1 MKLSTFALAIVF
13 SLGATFANAGEAK
26 PFTPDAFASAQK
38 AGDEIIV
45 HIRASWCPTCH
56 VQTPI
61 LHSLEDQE
69 KFKKLVEFDVDFDA
83 QKDVVRAFGARSQS
97 TLIAFKGAKEMGRSV
112 GDTDA
117 ASIADLLDTTL

>member
-1 MKLSTFALAIVF
+1 MKLTVVTLAAMF
-13 SLGATFANAGEAK
+13 SLCASLAQAGEVK

-56 VQTPI
+56 AQTPI
-61 LHSLEDQE
+61 LHTLEDQQ
-69 KFKKLVEFDVDFDA
+69 KFAKLIEFDVDFDA

-97 TLIAFKGAKEMGRSV
+97 TLIAFKGAKETGRSV

-117 ASIADLLDTTL
+117 GSIADLLDTTL